1 LNKHINMLIILLI
14 LFLPVSRVNALELGQ
29 ITLESYLNEPLDA
42 NFTLSHIETD
52 HVDDVLISLA
62 DQDSYKSFGLIK
74 PNILN
79 NITFKISADTKN
91 RYLVNI
97 STRQRII
104 DPILDLLVK
113 VTGKQGSVTRLYTLL
128 LDPSEAVISNQVAS
142 SQKTTNH
149 INTTSI
155 TDATPTEAQQDI
167 NQNQSDKPSPERI
180 KVVNDSISM
189 LAQNS
194 EFHDKYSVYQIM
206 RAYYLLNKFAFRNGN
221 INQLKAGVT
230 LIVPD
235 EQLISE
241 LSRQKSIDFVYSVSK
256 NYPFTKTE
264 ATQEKI
270 ATPDSDMT
278 TPSVPTSEL
287 PEKDMA
293 DVEQQN
299 AVTQEQ
305 SKTLQQS
312 DNNLALKSNHNEIEN
327 QQFSARED
335 SSLPVM
341 ATDNQTLLNSNN
353 NELNTSQQKIIIQ
366 QQADIEELKLTLNTK
381 LDEIE
386 DINRRLNDLELKNN
400 NPSVVE
406 PVSTAEIPGPPV
418 IQAEPIKVGIRQESY
433 SLAITSATAFIV
445 LLFLLNRE
453 LIWRR
458 RLKELDTYLKE
469 PKKEA
474 IKDGMPNELDHE
486 EINHDSKTDN
496 AINAT
501 PLEAGAGQNWTETD
515 DSYTKTIVEE
525 IHFPPVPEVIPDKA
539 DISKFDHQPVPD
551 NSDNDNDSDI
561 EINFDLDLPDLETD
575 QTVEFNIVEDTEEL
589 NAESLEDLNLQLNDE
604 KLQLAVSPETNDQNK
619 DSDNL
624 QPTVEVE
631 VVDPQLLYS
640 EIDVLIAYELYE
652 EAFELIKQSR
662 QNFVSD
668 RGFLD
673 IRELEILA
681 YLKNAE
687 VFFPMFEQL
696 KESLSREY
704 PLEWAKIIELSEQM
718 TPPGPKLT
726 AVF

>member
-551 NSDNDNDSDI
+551 NSDNDSDI

-604 KLQLAVSPETNDQNK
+604 KLQLAVNPETNDQNK

>member
-1 LNKHINMLIILLI
+1 MLIILLI

-62 DQDSYKSFGLIK
+62 DQDSYKSFGLTR

-128 LDPSEAVISNQVAS
+128 LDPSELVISNQVPS
-142 SQKTTNH
+142 SQKTTH
-149 INTTSI
+149 QINTTSI
-155 TDATPTEAQQDI
+155 TDATPTEAQLDI

-206 RAYYLLNKFAFRNGN
+206 RAYYLLNKFAFTNGN

-256 NYPFTKTE
+256 NHPFTKTE
-264 ATQEKI
+264 ASQEKI
-270 ATPDSDMT
+270 ATPDSDKT
-278 TPSVPTSEL
+278 TPSIPTSEL

-327 QQFSARED
+327 QQFSVRED
-335 SSLPVM
+335 SSLPVV
-341 ATDNQTLLNSNN
+341 ATDNQPLLNSNN

-458 RLKELDTYLKE
+458 RLKELDNYLKE
-469 PKKEA
+469 PKEEA

-496 AINAT
+496 AINET

-515 DSYTKTIVEE
+515 NSYTKTIVEE
-525 IHFPPVPEVIPDKA
+525 IHFPPVPEVILDKA

-551 NSDNDNDSDI
+551 NSDNDSDI

-575 QTVEFNIVEDTEEL
+575 LTGEFNIVEDTEEL

-604 KLQLAVSPETNDQNK
+604 KLQLAVSPERNNQNK
-619 DSDNL
+619 DPDNL

-662 QNFVSD
+662 QDFVSD

-687 VFFPMFEQL
+687 VFFPMFEQR